1 MTDAAAPLPKPLPGL
16 LLGMEATALVGGA
29 FVVGAAR
36 VGDPSSSCRFEAE
49 ERDFV
54 AALEVLLVPLV
65 RSRDLWHTIPSI
77 NSG

>member
-36 VGDPSSSCRFEAE
+36 VGDPSCRFEAE
-49 ERDFV
+49 ESDFV